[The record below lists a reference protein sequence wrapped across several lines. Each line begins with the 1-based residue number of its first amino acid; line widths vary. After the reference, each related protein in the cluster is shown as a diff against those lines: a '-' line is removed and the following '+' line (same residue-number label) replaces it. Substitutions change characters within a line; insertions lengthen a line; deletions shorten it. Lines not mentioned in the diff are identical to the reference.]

1 MIKIILLIIKWVFI
15 IGLSVLVIFLVGMA
29 ILFITHKPSN
39 DRNWEL
45 GQEKMARFDFDNGKS
60 GAVRIENVR
69 DFRWQEPV
77 IKRWIEKEINVDD
90 ITGLDV
96 GIAHFSP
103 KQSLGHVFLIFNF
116 KNDKPLGISVESRR
130 SKDETFSVGGGFFFH
145 YEILYVVATKEDLL
159 GLRKKNKEPV
169 YLYHINADTD
179 KIQKLFLA
187 LARKE
192 NQLSER
198 AQFYHPIFN
207 NCSNSIIRALWGIS
221 DKKFPL
227 IRGSL
232 FPGYADEMLFDMGL
246 IGDGKTDFFTL
257 KQKALVK

>member
-1 MIKIILLIIKWVFI
+1 MAQIFLQIIKWVFI
-15 IGLSVLVIFLVGMA
+15 AGLGALVIFLVGTA
-29 ILFITHKPSN
+29 ILFVVNKPSN

-45 GQEKMARFDFDNGKS
+45 GQEKMARFYFNQEKPGK
-60 GAVRIENVR
+60 VKIENVR
-69 DFRWQEPV
+69 DFQWSNPV
-77 IKRWIEKEINVDD
+77 VKRWVEKEVDVD
-90 ITGLDV
+90 EITGLDV
-96 GIAHFSP
+96 GVAHFSP

-130 SKDETFSVGGGFFFH
+130 SKNETFSVGGGFFFH
-145 YEILYVVATKEDLL
+145 YEILYVVATKDDLL

-179 KIQKLFLA
+179 KIKKLFLV
-187 LARKE
+187 LAQKE
-192 NQLSER
+192 NQLVEHP
-198 AQFYHPIFN
+198 QFYHPIFN
-207 NCSNSIIRALWGIS
+207 NCSNSIIKALWGIS

-246 IGDGKTDFFTL
+246 IGDGKSDFITL
-257 KQKALVK
+257 KQKSLVR